1 MARGLESGW
10 REPALRHRDSGP
22 SEAPRFLRSH
32 NLEQIGH
39 GSSTRGGGCE
49 LYPRG
54 TYAAAGAR
62 TLSFANLTKS
72 ATAAL
77 ESPSRPDARGC
88 NRATWRPNGG
98 HGALGLQREL
108 CPHAT
113 SPRGREA

>member
-77 ESPSRPDARGC
+77 ESPSRPIA
-88 NRATWRPNGG
+88 
-98 HGALGLQREL
+98 
-108 CPHAT
+108 
-113 SPRGREA
+113 SPRIRPTSVQWQQHDAQGLSR